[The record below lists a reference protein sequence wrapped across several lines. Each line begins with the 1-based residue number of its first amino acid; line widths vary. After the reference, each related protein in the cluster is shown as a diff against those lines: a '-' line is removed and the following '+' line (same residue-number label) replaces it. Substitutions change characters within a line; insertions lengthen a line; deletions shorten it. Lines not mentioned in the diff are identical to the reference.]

1 MHKYKSKLFL
11 FSVKLLLY
19 FNGCNPGGGLLFEV
33 KTKYLPFFNMK
44 MKMLSYAKHILTRVS
59 FDARLFEK
67 ELRKAIKMLIADEV
81 QDLKNWC
88 YANFSGEHEAIL
100 NRCFVRA

>member
-1 MHKYKSKLFL
+1 
-11 FSVKLLLY
+11 LY

-33 KTKYLPFFNMK
+33 KTKYLPFFN

-88 YANFSGEHEAIL
+88 YTNFSGEHEAIL